1 MALYEGGLRIPPIVT
16 EVAMTVM
23 GAELKQLAILTI
35 CPLGTSEHI
44 PVANDAAIIEIAPA
58 TGVTDTG
65 NSTSIYPPRAMLS
78 LSVKSNLYDV
88 TTKVVK
94 FVGVTLAIVI
104 GLAVIVTV
112 IPLYTRSIKLS

>member
-1 MALYEGGLRIPPIVT
+1 
-16 EVAMTVM
+16 
-23 GAELKQLAILTI
+23 
-35 CPLGTSEHI
+35 
-44 PVANDAAIIEIAPA
+44 
-58 TGVTDTG
+58 
-65 NSTSIYPPRAMLS
+65 MLS

-88 TTKVVK
+88 TTKVVR